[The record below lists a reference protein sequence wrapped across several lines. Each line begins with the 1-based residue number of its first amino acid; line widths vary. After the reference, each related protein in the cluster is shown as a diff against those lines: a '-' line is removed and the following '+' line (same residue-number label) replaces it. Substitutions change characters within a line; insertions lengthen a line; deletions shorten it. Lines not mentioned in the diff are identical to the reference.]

1 MCVYQCVFYSM
12 LGNFL
17 MLLNWSF
24 FLLLE
29 IWIVFWFQFCDF
41 QKTVLRNAFLQF
53 FLLAL
58 WISSSL
64 VSPSHAM
71 ATVFDCGSGMQTRLR
86 RSIFIICLRSVTKS
100 AGPSLLPCRGRCLLE
115 NIPVHCSVS
124 RHLAYFF
131 FSLFL

>member
-1 MCVYQCVFYSM
+1 MLLLDGHHHLLPSLFPRVVHLPLYLVITSLSVHPAFSAFRYLVAMSGDVRVCVYVLQHAWKLFDASGLV
-12 LGNFL
+12 L
-17 MLLNWSF
+17 F

-71 ATVFDCGSGMQTRLR
+71 ATVFDCGSGMQTRL
-86 RSIFIICLRSVTKS
+86 
-100 AGPSLLPCRGRCLLE
+100 
-115 NIPVHCSVS
+115 
-124 RHLAYFF
+124 
-131 FSLFL
+131 

>member
-1 MCVYQCVFYSM
+1 VCVYECACFTACLETFDASGSV
-12 LGNFL
+12 LFL
-17 MLLNWSF
+17 
-24 FLLLE
+24 LLLE

-71 ATVFDCGSGMQTRLR
+71 ATVFDCGSGMQTRL
-86 RSIFIICLRSVTKS
+86 
-100 AGPSLLPCRGRCLLE
+100 
-115 NIPVHCSVS
+115 
-124 RHLAYFF
+124 
-131 FSLFL
+131 

>member
-1 MCVYQCVFYSM
+1 MCVYECACFTACLETFDASGSV
-12 LGNFL
+12 LFL
-17 MLLNWSF
+17 
-24 FLLLE
+24 LLLE

-71 ATVFDCGSGMQTRLR
+71 ATVFDCGSGMQTRL
-86 RSIFIICLRSVTKS
+86 
-100 AGPSLLPCRGRCLLE
+100 
-115 NIPVHCSVS
+115 
-124 RHLAYFF
+124 
-131 FSLFL
+131 

>member
-1 MCVYQCVFYSM
+1 VCVLQHAWKLFDAFGLVF
-12 LGNFL
+12 F
-17 MLLNWSF
+17 F

-64 VSPSHAM
+64 VNPSHAM
-71 ATVFDCGSGMQTRLR
+71 ATVFDCGSGMQRAYEDQFL
-86 RSIFIICLRSVTKS
+86 SFVFGVLPNLP
-100 AGPSLLPCRGRCLLE
+100 GLLCCALPWSMS
-115 NIPVHCSVS
+115 P
-124 RHLAYFF
+124 
-131 FSLFL
+131 